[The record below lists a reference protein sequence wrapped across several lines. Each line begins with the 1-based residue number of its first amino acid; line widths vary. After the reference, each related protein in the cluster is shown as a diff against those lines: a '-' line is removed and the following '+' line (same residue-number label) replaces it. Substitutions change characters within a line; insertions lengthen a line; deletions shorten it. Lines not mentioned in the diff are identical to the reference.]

1 MTIVISGATG
11 GVGVAITKKFAQK
24 GYDIIALGRDT
35 EKLKKIRN
43 FIRKDYGVNIQYYY
57 CDINVK
63 SSVINSIESIV
74 DTLDSVSLLI
84 NAAGVFPVVAVQN
97 TDENIYD
104 SCMDVNMKLPF
115 ILSRGLFKVLKNN
128 NGGKVINIGSSSSY
142 AGFKNTAIYC
152 ASKHAI
158 LGYSRALNDEWKEY
172 GITVHCIS
180 PGTIETSMANVLD
193 QDSSTYITTEEFA
206 ELVYDI
212 NKYNGNMLIDEIRA
226 VRRVVR

>member
-57 CDINVK
+57 CDIN
-63 SSVINSIESIV
+63 
-74 DTLDSVSLLI
+74 
-84 NAAGVFPVVAVQN
+84 AAGVFPVVAVQN

-104 SCMDVNMKLPF
+104 SCMDGNMKLPF

-180 PGTIETSMANVLD
+180 PGTIDTSMANVLD